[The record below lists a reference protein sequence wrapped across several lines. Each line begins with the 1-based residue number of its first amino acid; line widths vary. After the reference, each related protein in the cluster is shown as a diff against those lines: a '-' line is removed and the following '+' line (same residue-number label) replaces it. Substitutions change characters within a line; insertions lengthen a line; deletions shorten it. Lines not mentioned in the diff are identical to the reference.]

1 MLDES
6 YTLLV
11 CSSVGMAVRAG
22 APMVDTLRQMLLQA
36 KSIAYSA
43 SVSSQ
48 HLTKELYQCLGITD
62 EVMGKSRLIGDG
74 KQVGVLITRGK
85 VEIRCQA

>member
-22 APMVDTLRQMLLQA
+22 TPTVDTLRQMLLQA

-43 SVSSQ
+43 SAVS
-48 HLTKELYQCLGITD
+48 I
-62 EVMGKSRLIGDG
+62 
-74 KQVGVLITRGK
+74 
-85 VEIRCQA
+85 